1 MLLSAGNAA
10 AGFGDVWWTEAG
22 PGWTNATDRPV
33 ASNLVARQ
41 WTEVWTQTSSTNYIP
56 AVDWIASYTYPY
68 EMFWR
73 RTEWSSDPD
82 TGTQLEYLN
91 SSATWWLG
99 DLWYGSHIGP
109 IGGTNTSSRTWTNV
123 WIQMPRPD
131 VTDARAD
138 LYSNYLLYSFYG
150 LGAADGDG
158 FRPAANVIWSN
169 STATV
174 TTSFKVKAASAVVDS
189 LYMTTHDAV
198 AIDCYHALAERW
210 AIVQGDHD
218 QDRKGIRDYYKPM
231 MGGVRRYPNLQV
243 IKEFY
248 VSLLPYY
255 VDPYLTNDFTQ
266 AFGTNYA
273 SIAAWSTFAPTA
285 TGLCAAVGAPTN
297 YLSYSAPNTYSLYPA
312 EDQGR
317 VVTNTYVMVCTSTN
331 ECTNTV
337 YDFEHS
343 SREIVG
349 TNGQTVSLLS
359 TNLNIQ
365 EGYMLSDYG
374 WKYMPS
380 LITNGLRWVG
390 GAWTVTASS
399 YAGGWSVG
407 QSNAT
412 WSAAKANINQSNG
425 WSQAVGSWTY
435 GNTDGTNYYARTYSS
450 AHTLGIAS
458 ATNIEA
464 EADVYVYADATPFV
478 GEPFTWDDAT
488 YPAFAES
495 RMALVTNGATS
506 NSVWAVIVGST
517 NQPTWC
523 ADPPGDGTNGT
534 GRGVR
539 MNLGKQRTLYKYEN
553 YLDNE

>member
-1 MLLSAGNAA
+1 
-10 AGFGDVWWTEAG
+10 
-22 PGWTNATDRPV
+22 
-33 ASNLVARQ
+33 
-41 WTEVWTQTSSTNYIP
+41 
-56 AVDWIASYTYPY
+56 
-68 EMFWR
+68 
-73 RTEWSSDPD
+73 
-82 TGTQLEYLN
+82 
-91 SSATWWLG
+91 
-99 DLWYGSHIGP
+99 
-109 IGGTNTSSRTWTNV
+109 
-123 WIQMPRPD
+123 
-131 VTDARAD
+131 
-138 LYSNYLLYSFYG
+138 
-150 LGAADGDG
+150 
-158 FRPAANVIWSN
+158 
-169 STATV
+169 
-174 TTSFKVKAASAVVDS
+174 
-189 LYMTTHDAV
+189 
-198 AIDCYHALAERW
+198 
-210 AIVQGDHD
+210 
-218 QDRKGIRDYYKPM
+218 
-231 MGGVRRYPNLQV
+231 
-243 IKEFY
+243 
-248 VSLLPYY
+248 
-255 VDPYLTNDFTQ
+255 
-266 AFGTNYA
+266 
-273 SIAAWSTFAPTA
+273 
-285 TGLCAAVGAPTN
+285 
-297 YLSYSAPNTYSLYPA
+297 
-312 EDQGR
+312 
-317 VVTNTYVMVCTSTN
+317 MVCTSTN